1 MKNPNDL
8 LIDKKTVISLGW
20 DCCPAIHSVN
30 NCLRPTKSN
39 GYKTC
44 PFDQMIN
51 NYKGLI
57 ECINDDFKYFCDPS
71 YLKVVTILDK
81 YDYLNFP
88 LNSNILVN
96 TKYNFIMNHES
107 SGHGNLWQNENWS
120 KGQFH
125 YEMDNFNEFIKR
137 YERRIENFKY
147 YINNGY
153 EITFIISKVNN
164 TIESN
169 IDLETIIKTKYP
181 NLKYKFDLI
190 EETRQE
196 IFGESIFFANN
207 IYKYV

>member
-1 MKNPNDL
+1 MKDIN
-8 LIDKKTVISLGW
+8 KKTAISLGW
-20 DCCPAIHSVN
+20 DCGPSGHAIKN
-30 NCLRPTKSN
+30 GLKPTKAG

-44 PFDQMIN
+44 PFDKMVT

-57 ECINDDFKYFCDPS
+57 ECITDDFKYFCDPS

-81 YDYLNFP
+81 YNYINFP

-107 SGHGNLWQNENWS
+107 SGHGTLWQIENWP

-137 YERRIENFKY
+137 YETRIENFKY

-153 EITFIISKVNN
+153 EITFCLSKVNN

-181 NLKYKFDLI
+181 NLKYKFELI
-190 EETRQE
+190 EETRKE
-196 IFGESIFFANN
+196 IFREGLFFANN